1 MYAQFTKKKK
11 TRNITREKSAWKI
24 EMKNNKCPDIKHRTF
39 EWTPFEFSKRER
51 KERVSER
58 ESRRSASYPPSS
70 PSPIQKFV
78 IQRLARDGEIDWR
91 GPGGWK
97 TFLGGVF
104 RMRTVTEH
112 DLRVEN
118 RGTGEKLLVVGR
130 SANMWLTRS
139 SRRTSLSSTCVI
151 VLLPSPFLPST
162 TEIIVPVHL
171 SISRG
176 LLSLVLSKVEAKL
189 FPSL

>member
-1 MYAQFTKKKK
+1 MPRYKASYIRVNAIRVFETRKK
-11 TRNITREKSAWKI
+11 
-24 EMKNNKCPDIKHRTF
+24 
-39 EWTPFEFSKRER
+39 ER

-58 ESRRSASYPPSS
+58 ESRRSASYPP

-130 SANMWLTRS
+130 SANM
-139 SRRTSLSSTCVI
+139 
-151 VLLPSPFLPST
+151 
-162 TEIIVPVHL
+162 
-171 SISRG
+171 
-176 LLSLVLSKVEAKL
+176 
-189 FPSL
+189 